1 MVMWYWTEVFIWD
14 PRVPALLSFPA
25 LLHFKAIFL
34 YYFFFLLANTHSPS
48 LPPSLPPTSFF
59 IVSQCPPFSISLSF
73 PFPSI
78 ALPPSSRSSLSPYLL
93 SSINASTSLSIP
105 FPHLFIYPIHFVL
118 PSPGSLNPSPTH
130 LLSLFIPLSVL
141 YASSS
146 IFKPSSSS
154 SSSSPQSYQG
164 KGISKSVSMNC
175 GPCQGMPQG
184 LSHSDSYTWAMEN
197 RRPSTAQ
204 SANKDGS
211 ICSLGS
217 QDLSYPDIYPDNCIP
232 TESQV
237 CVISIVNVRSV
248 RRSLVMGS
256 NLILKSL
263 RLYFMYRPN
272 VFSFFFSVVKCN
284 SPPFKMSHFTF
295 ESITL
300 HYKTSGGFSWSC
312 QACFCFTHDIFFFFF

>member
-1 MVMWYWTEVFIWD
+1 MFQLSYLFPLGSI
-14 PRVPALLSFPA
+14 LKLSFST
-25 LLHFKAIFL
+25 I
-34 YYFFFLLANTHSPS
+34 FFFFWLTHIH
-48 LPPSLPPTSFF
+48 PPSLPPTSFS

-73 PFPSI
+73 LFPSI
-78 ALPPSSRSSLSPYLL
+78 ALPPSSHSSLSPYLL

-118 PSPGSLNPSPTH
+118 PSPGSLNPSPIH

-141 YASSS
+141 YASPS
-146 IFKPSSSS
+146 IFTSLTSSSS
-154 SSSSPQSYQG
+154 SSLQSYQG

-175 GPCQGMPQG
+175 GPCQGMPQV

-211 ICSLGS
+211 VCSLGS

-237 CVISIVNVRSV
+237 CMISIVNVRSV
-248 RRSLVMGS
+248 RRSLVIGS
-256 NLILKSL
+256 NLILKADHEQTKC
-263 RLYFMYRPN
+263 
-272 VFSFFFSVVKCN
+272 VFFFLFSC
-284 SPPFKMSHFTF
+284 KM
-295 ESITL
+295 
-300 HYKTSGGFSWSC
+300 
-312 QACFCFTHDIFFFFF
+312 